1 MSNCT
6 TCGGFLRDPFDLS
19 TTTSSGCQCNT
30 GGLVTESSALPTD
43 TCCVSS
49 VNGQVGVV
57 NLTTANVPA
66 ATGYSYYSDTLV
78 AAFIDATTPIV
89 FNTSTG
95 TISHANSGATAGT
108 YGGSTTYPVITVN
121 ATGHVTSVS
130 TQSFSAVSI
139 GPNLT
144 AIGALTGTGYLI
156 RTGTNTWALRSLSGA
171 SGRVVLTYPDGVT
184 GSTVIDLAASGVVA
198 GTYGSSISY
207 PVISVDIYGRVTNA
221 SSLVIP
227 TPTFPPLTYSL
238 GDLSNVDNAVDTTA
252 AVNDVLY
259 WTGTQWSYKS
269 IAAGTVLYDSSTITP
284 NGSWT
289 VCTGDGDVDTSLMN
303 QPINLVRKLDDPKF
317 DNVTYIHYA
326 VYITKASF
334 ATLATLTTL
343 GTRKYSNDLAIGTL
357 PVNYR
362 PIHTVSFP
370 ATAVLAGTSYWST
383 SHTTQFASTQ
393 VLDSI
398 SIVIKPNGTI
408 LMNLA
413 YADATVLWATLGSVD
428 YLIVPVS
435 CSFPSKKFVT
445 S

>member
-30 GGLVTESSALPTD
+30 GGLVTEGAALPTD
-43 TCCVSS
+43 TCCVTS

-57 NLTTANVPA
+57 SLTTANVPEA
-66 ATGYSYYSDTLV
+66 GGYNYYSNSLV

-108 YGGSTTYPVITVN
+108 YGSSTTYPVITVN
-121 ATGHVTSVS
+121 ATGHVTAVS

-139 GPNLT
+139 GPDLT
-144 AIGALTGTGYLI
+144 AIEALSGTGYLI
-156 RTGTNTWALRSLSGA
+156 RTGTNTWALRSISGA

-207 PVISVDIYGRVTNA
+207 PVISVDTYGRVTNA

-227 TPTFPPLTYSL
+227 TPTLPAHTHTL
-238 GDLSNVDNAVDTTA
+238 GELSNVDNAVDTTA

-269 IAAGTVLYDSSTITP
+269 IAAGTVVYTDTTVTPDSA
-284 NGSWT
+284 WT
-289 VCTGDGDVDTSLMN
+289 VCTGDGDVDTGLMN
-303 QPINLVRKLDDPKF
+303 QPINLVRRLDDTTLK
-317 DNVTYIHYA
+317 NVTYVHYA
-326 VYITKASF
+326 VYIKQDAFIALAS
-334 ATLATLTTL
+334 LTEL
-343 GTRKYSNDLAIGTL
+343 GTKKWSIDLNIGTL
-357 PVNYR
+357 PLYFR

-370 ATAVLAGTSYWST
+370 ATAVLAGSSYWNTGHATRFS
-383 SHTTQFASTQ
+383 STQ
-393 VLDSI
+393 LLDSI
-398 SIVIKPNGTI
+398 SIVIRPNGTMA
-408 LMNLA
+408 MNLA
-413 YADATVLWATLGSVD
+413 YTTGAVQWAKLGDAD

-435 CSFPSKKFVT
+435 CSFPSKRIVT
-445 S
+445 

>member
-30 GGLVTESSALPTD
+30 GGLVTEGAALPTD

-66 ATGYSYYSDTLV
+66 SGIYQYYSDSLV

-130 TQSFSAVSI
+130 TQSFSAVTI
-139 GPNLT
+139 GADLT
-144 AIGALTGTGYLI
+144 AIEALTGTGYLI
-156 RTGTNTWALRSLSGA
+156 RTGTNTWALRAISGA
-171 SGRVVLTYPDGVT
+171 SGRVALTYPDGVT
-184 GSTVIDLAASGVVA
+184 GSTVIDLATSGVVA

-207 PVISVDIYGRVTNA
+207 PVISVDTYGRVTNA

-227 TPTFPPLTYSL
+227 TPTLPAHTHTL
-238 GDLSNVDNAVDTTA
+238 GELSNVSDTVDTTA

-269 IAAGTVLYDSSTITP
+269 IAAGTVVYDDVTVTP
-284 NGSWT
+284 YSGWT
-289 VCTGDGDVDTSLMN
+289 VCTGDGDVDTGLIN
-303 QPINLVRKLDDPKF
+303 QPINLVRKLDDTTF

-326 VYITKASF
+326 VYITQATF
-334 ATLATLTTL
+334 AALATLTTV
-343 GTRKYSNDLAIGTL
+343 GTKKYSDDLVIGTL
-357 PVNYR
+357 PIYYR

-370 ATAVLAGTSYWST
+370 ATAVLAGTSYWNT
-383 SHTTQFASTQ
+383 GHATRFGRTQ

-398 SIVIKPNGTI
+398 SIVIKPSGTI
-408 LMNLA
+408 SMNLA
-413 YADATVLWATLGSVD
+413 YTTGAVLWAMLGDVE

-435 CSFPSKKFVT
+435 CSFPSKKFAT
-445 S
+445 

>member
-66 ATGYSYYSDTLV
+66 SGIYQYYSDTLV

-89 FNTSTG
+89 FNTTTG
-95 TISHANSGATAGT
+95 TISHDSSGVTGGT
-108 YGGSTTYPVITVN
+108 YGSSTTYPVITVN
-121 ATGHVTSVS
+121 ATGHVTAVT

-139 GPNLT
+139 GADLT
-144 AIGALTGTGYLI
+144 AIEALTGTGYLI
-156 RTGTNTWALRSLSGA
+156 RTGTNTWALRSISGA
-171 SGRVVLTYPDGVT
+171 SGRVGLTYPNGVT

-207 PVISVDIYGRVTNA
+207 PVISVDTYGRVITA

-227 TPTFPPLTYSL
+227 TPTLPAHTHTL
-238 GDLSNVDNAVDTTA
+238 GELSNVNDAVDTTA

-269 IAAGTVLYDSSTITP
+269 IAAGTVVYTDMAITP
-284 NGSWT
+284 NISWT
-289 VCTGDGDVDTSLMN
+289 VCTGDGDVDTGLMD
-303 QPINLVRKLDDPKF
+303 QPINLVRKLDDTTF

-334 ATLATLTTL
+334 VTLATIAAV
-343 GTRKYSNDLAIGTL
+343 GTKKYSDDLVIGTL

-370 ATAVLAGTSYWST
+370 GTAVLWGRSYWNT
-383 SHTTQFASTQ
+383 GHTTQFGRTQ

-398 SIVIKPNGTI
+398 SIVIKPSGTI
-408 LMNLA
+408 SMNLT
-413 YADATVLWATLGSVD
+413 YADATVLWATLGDVE

-435 CSFPSKKFVT
+435 CSFPSKKFAT
-445 S
+445 